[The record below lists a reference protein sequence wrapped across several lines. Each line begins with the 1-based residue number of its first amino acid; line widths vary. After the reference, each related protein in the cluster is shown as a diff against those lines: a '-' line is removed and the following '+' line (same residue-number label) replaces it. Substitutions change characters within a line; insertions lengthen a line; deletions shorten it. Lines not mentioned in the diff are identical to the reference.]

1 MVAEPATDATLV
13 VTVQATDATIAVT
26 VQAGELVRATVCSTV
41 VSEAYSVACDAMADA
56 TAAVQQLLI
65 ADAMQL
71 QLVVANQ
78 LQLSTSVHLNES
90 QRRICTPE
98 LR

>member
-13 VTVQATDATIAVT
+13 VTVQATDATDATIAVT
-26 VQAGELVRATVCSTV
+26 VQAGELVRATVYSMV

-65 ADAMQL
+65 ADAVQL
-71 QLVVANQ
+71 QLAVANQ
-78 LQLSTSVHLNES
+78 
-90 QRRICTPE
+90 
-98 LR
+98 

>member
-1 MVAEPATDATLV
+1 MVAVPATDATLV

-26 VQAGELVRATVCSTV
+26 VQAGELVRATVYSMV

-78 LQLSTSVHLNES
+78 
-90 QRRICTPE
+90 
-98 LR
+98 

>member
-1 MVAEPATDATLV
+1 MLAVA
-13 VTVQATDATIAVT
+13 VQATDATTAVT
-26 VQAGELVRATVCSTV
+26 VQAMELVRVTVCSTA
-41 VSEAYSVACDAMADA
+41 VSEACSVACDAMADA

-78 LQLSTSVHLNES
+78 KMKTALESKDQS
-90 QRRICTPE
+90 QR
-98 LR
+98 